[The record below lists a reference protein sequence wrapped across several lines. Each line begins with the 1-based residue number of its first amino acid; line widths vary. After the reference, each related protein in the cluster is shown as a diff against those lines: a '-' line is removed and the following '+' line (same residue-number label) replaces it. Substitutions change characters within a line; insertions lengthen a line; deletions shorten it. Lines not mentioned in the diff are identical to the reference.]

1 MIATVESV
9 EATRTRHYIGGRWVE
24 PQSNRYLPS
33 YDPSTGEVWYEAADG
48 DAADIDAAVAA
59 AREALRNPAWR
70 RLTQT
75 DRGRLVRRLCD
86 LVAQNAETLAQIETR
101 DNGKLLK
108 EMRAQTSTLPDIYG
122 YFAGMADKVQGDVI
136 PINKLDMLNFTIRE
150 PLGVVGIIVP
160 WNSPL
165 YLLAGSLAPCL
176 AIGNTVVVKPSEH
189 TSASALAFAE
199 LVEAAGFPPGVF
211 NVVTG
216 YGHTAGDA
224 LTRHPGVAKIAFTG
238 GTETGR
244 KVAMNAASH
253 LAPCNLELG
262 GKSPHV
268 VFADADPERAA
279 NGVVAGVFA
288 AAGQTCIAGSRCF
301 VEKGIYDEMV
311 ERLVA
316 KANAIVIG
324 RPTEPE
330 TQLGP
335 LALKSQLD
343 KVSRYVGYGIEDGAK
358 VAAGG
363 RCPDSE
369 ALGQGWYFTPTV
381 FTGVRNDMRIARD
394 EIFGPVVA
402 VMPFSGER
410 ELIELANDTDYG
422 LAAGIW
428 TRDIDRAMRFAR
440 EVDAGTV
447 WVNTYRSASFMSP
460 AGGFKNSGYGKH
472 NGFEAVREFSRL
484 KSVVVDYSGQS
495 QDPFVMR
502 LK

>member
-1 MIATVESV
+1 MI
-9 EATRTRHYIGGRWVE
+9 
-24 PQSNRYLPS
+24 
-33 YDPSTGEVWYEAADG
+33 
-48 DAADIDAAVAA
+48 
-59 AREALRNPAWR
+59 
-70 RLTQT
+70 
-75 DRGRLVRRLCD
+75 RRLCN
-86 LVAQNAETLAQIETR
+86 LIAEKAEALARIETR

-122 YFAGMADKVQGDVI
+122 YFAGMTDKIQGDVI
-136 PINKLDMLNFTIRE
+136 PINKLDMMNFSMRE
-150 PLGVVGIIVP
+150 PIGVVGVIVP

-165 YLLAGSLAPCL
+165 YLLAGSLAACL
-176 AIGNTVVVKPSEH
+176 AIGNAVVINPSEH
-189 TSASALAFAE
+189 TSALALAFAE

-224 LTRHPGVAKIAFTG
+224 LTKHPGVAKIAFTG

-244 KVAMNAASH
+244 KVAMNVASH

-262 GKSPHV
+262 GKSSHV

-279 NGVVAGVFA
+279 NGVVAGIFA
-288 AAGQTCIAGSRCF
+288 AGGQTCIAGSRRF
-301 VEKGIYDEMV
+301 VEAAIYDEIV

-316 KANAIVIG
+316 RANAIVIG
-324 RPTEPE
+324 HPTKPE
-330 TQLGP
+330 TQIGP
-335 LALKSQLD
+335 LALKSQLN
-343 KVSRYVGYGIEDGAK
+343 KVSRYVAYGVEDGATI
-358 VAAGG
+358 AAGG
-363 RCPDSE
+363 QRPAFDE
-369 ALGQGWYFTPTV
+369 VAQGWYFAPTV
-381 FTGVRNDMRIARD
+381 FTGVTNDMRIARD

-402 VMPFSGER
+402 VMPFTCER
-410 ELIELANDTDYG
+410 ELIELADDTDYG

-447 WVNTYRSASFMSP
+447 WINTYRSASFMSP
-460 AGGFKNSGYGKH
+460 SGAFKNSGYGKH

-484 KSVVVDYSGQS
+484 KNVVVDYSGQNK
-495 QDPFVMR
+495 DRFIMR